1 MFSQQSHHAN
11 FRLSCRANE
20 PSTCMI
26 ALASSR
32 ISTAAPSAPSAPPR
46 GPSHLPLAAPLCSS
60 MQSAIVSSR
69 LPSSTSVSS
78 LDVCRACSRAQ
89 GLSPSASS
97 SGSGQNHTGVGPQ
110 NIFAQAQRLCHIST
124 CAWVFH
130 KSFLLLLGRAA
141 GAATSCAAGTALSVD
156 LTSAAATCAAPS
168 MATRTGLCLCAGL
181 SLSVS
186 VSQRCLDATQSPP
199 LASGGKSSK

>member
-110 NIFAQAQRLCHIST
+110 KSFAQAQRLCHIST
-124 CAWVFH
+124 CAWAFH

-141 GAATSCAAGTALSVD
+141 GAATSCAAGTALSVRMRM
-156 LTSAAATCAAPS
+156 AKQGAPRQCGS
-168 MATRTGLCLCAGL
+168 MAADQMHALNSSELCIHSPTQAPLTRII
-181 SLSVS
+181 SE
-186 VSQRCLDATQSPP
+186 QRVRVER
-199 LASGGKSSK
+199 